1 MADDSDDLRRNRFWI
16 VVVAVVIG
24 LIFLYY
30 YQPFEKFVVEAIPR
44 IHFSNAV
51 FWFAS
56 AIGVI
61 GYVVAHWSSF
71 RRHIFRGVNELDVE
85 ALVFETLQVAIL
97 VAVIF
102 CAGGMLQIIEM
113 MGEHLVGKGEVI
125 GATFGE
131 QLLAIILLLLLAI
144 VFYLLHHLVRL
155 FRGGWSGR
163 RQPPV
168 RRRGGD

>member
-1 MADDSDDLRRNRFWI
+1 MADETDELRDTRFWI
-16 VVVAVVIG
+16 VVAAVVIG

-30 YQPFEKFVVEAIPR
+30 YQPFETFVVESIPK
-44 IHFSNAV
+44 IHFSNAI

-61 GYVVAHWSSF
+61 GYIVAHWASF
-71 RRHIFRGVNELDVE
+71 RRHIFRAVNDLDAE
-85 ALVFETLQVAIL
+85 GLVFDTLQVAIL

-113 MGEHLVGKGEVI
+113 MGEHLVGRGEIV

-131 QLLAIILLLLLAI
+131 QLLAIVLLLLLAI
-144 VFYLLHHLVRL
+144 VFFLLHYLVRM
-155 FRGGWSGR
+155 FRTGWTGR
-163 RQPPV
+163 RQPPL
-168 RRRGGD
+168 RRPGGD